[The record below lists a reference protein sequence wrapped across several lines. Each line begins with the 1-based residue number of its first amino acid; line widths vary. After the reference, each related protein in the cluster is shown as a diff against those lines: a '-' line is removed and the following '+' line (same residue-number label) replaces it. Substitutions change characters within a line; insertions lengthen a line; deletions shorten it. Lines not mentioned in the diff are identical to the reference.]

1 AAYTEKNGIYVNT
14 EGRAQL
20 ALRAVFP
27 KGEAKEDW
35 AIFRALSARLN
46 KTLPYDDLNALR
58 ASLIEANPVFGQIDY
73 APGADGAADFDP
85 AQRGEAGAVSDAP
98 FASPIRDFYLTN
110 PIARASKTMGECSA
124 VTAAARAELQ
134 AAE

>member
-1 AAYTEKNGIYVNT
+1 MNT

-20 ALRAVFP
+20 ADRAVFP

-46 KTLPYDDLNALR
+46 RTLPYDSLNALR
-58 ASLIEANPVFGQIDY
+58 AKLIEEIESFGQIDH
-73 APGADGAADFDP
+73 APGAEGTGSFDP
-85 AQRGEAGAVSDAP
+85 STLGEAGEVSSEP
-98 FASPIRDFYLTN
+98 FVSPVKDFYLTN
-110 PIARASKTMGECSA
+110 AIARASKTMAECSA
-124 VTAAARAELQ
+124 AAKAARATLQ